1 MILAT
6 WKIKTQDPAK
16 VIIKFVRPKDA
27 NEVSQE
33 EKAEGKETK
42 FSVNK

>member
-27 NEVSQE
+27 NEVRA
-33 EKAEGKETK
+33 KKKKLKGKK
-42 FSVNK
+42 LNLV